1 VDKDHLA
8 PTVMRQQTV
17 DGGKV
22 QPGLSVDLG
31 LGRDF
36 DVHCVSL
43 PLPVEIAK
51 WADQGNIDVVTKC
64 AAKRSWPGPELAAQ
78 KPGPSPKQSPVDT
91 VSHEDDS
98 MHINKATN
106 SFSLLQTP
114 RSILFRSKPR
124 LSLLVS
130 PKCYSLIL
138 KSGLRD
144 PREMEREGR
153 MPGAFACTRGMLEFW
168 IDPESPYAKPV
179 FAESKRFVFFC
190 DGGWRSALAAK
201 TAQDMGLESV
211 SHIDGG
217 FGARKKAGGP
227 VEAPKSKV

>member
-1 VDKDHLA
+1 
-8 PTVMRQQTV
+8 MRQQTV

-22 QPGLSVDLG
+22 QPGLSVDLS

-64 AAKRSWPGPELAAQ
+64 AAKRSGPAPELAAQ

-98 MHINKATN
+98 MHIRKATN

-114 RSILFRSKPR
+114 RSKLFRSKPR

-138 KSGLRD
+138 NPASATCGRWNAKAGCRAPLPVRAGCWNSGST
-144 PREMEREGR
+144 PRARTPSQR
-153 MPGAFACTRGMLEFW
+153 
-168 IDPESPYAKPV
+168 S
-179 FAESKRFVFFC
+179 AESKRFVFFC
-190 DGGWRSALAAK
+190 AGGWRSALAAK

-211 SHIDGG
+211 SHIEGG
-217 FGARKKAGGP
+217 FGAWKKAGGP
-227 VEAPKSKV
+227 VEALKSEV